1 VLDLTNT
8 EFEGS
13 LFLDFPASQPEEQ
26 LRNLMAQAIG
36 LFIDAHVRSQATAI
50 VALNQLLAFNNPLI
64 ASFERK

>member
-1 VLDLTNT
+1 
-8 EFEGS
+8 
-13 LFLDFPASQPEEQ
+13 
-26 LRNLMAQAIG
+26 MAEAIG